1 MKLTELL
8 EEEKDTLLHAV
19 KSAQSPDDARAAVER
34 TLERLLFA
42 FNDAAPSER
51 ARESAAAMVGA
62 LRASLGLMEC
72 KGEPKLYE
80 RRRSRGVTMPPL
92 ALALLVLGCAMSF
105 AAGGL
110 MLYFDLPAWTALLPV
125 LGMLLVGAAGHPARK
140 ASANTERTIEVPTD
154 WEKVYRTLHTAA
166 LVMDRTL
173 DDLASA
179 ERWEARRKAAE
190 APALTDAEAA
200 LACELLE
207 GLYGGDGDYALE
219 KLGAVRLWLRTKGV
233 ETVEYDGAHAQLFDR
248 MPGAETATLRPALMQ
263 DGVLL
268 RRGLATVKG

>member
-62 LRASLGLMEC
+62 LRAALGLMDC
-72 KGEPKLYE
+72 KGEPKVYE
-80 RRRSRGVTMPPL
+80 RRRKGVTMPPL

-140 ASANTERTIEVPTD
+140 ASANTERTVEVPTD
-154 WEKVYRTLHTAA
+154 WEKVWRTLHTAA

-179 ERWEARRKAAE
+179 EHWEARRKAAE
-190 APALTDAEAA
+190 APALSDAEAA
-200 LACELLE
+200 LADALLE
-207 GLYGGDGDYALE
+207 GLYGGDGEYALE
-219 KLGAVRLWLRTKGV
+219 KLGAVRLWLRAKGV
-233 ETVEYDGAHAQLFDR
+233 EIVEFDDSHAQMFDR
-248 MPGAETATLRPALMQ
+248 MPGAENATLRPALTQ
-263 DGVLL
+263 GGTLL

>member
-8 EEEKDTLLHAV
+8 EEDKDTLLHAV
-19 KSAQSPDDARAAVER
+19 RSAQSPDDARAAVER

-42 FNDAAPSER
+42 FNDATPSER
-51 ARESAAAMVGA
+51 AREAAAAMVGV
-62 LRASLGLMEC
+62 LRAALGLLES

-80 RRRSRGVTMPPL
+80 RRSKGVTMPPL

-110 MLYFDLPAWTALLPV
+110 MLYFGLPAWTALLPV
-125 LGMLLVGAAGHPARK
+125 AGMLLVGAAGHPARK

-154 WEKVYRTLHTAA
+154 WEKVWRTLHTAA
-166 LVMDRTL
+166 LVMDQTL
-173 DDLASA
+173 DDAASA

-190 APALTDAEAA
+190 APALTDAETA
-200 LACELLE
+200 LACALLE

-219 KLGAVRLWLRTKGV
+219 KLGAVRIWLRAKGV

-263 DGVLL
+263 DGTLL
-268 RRGLATVKG
+268 HRGLATVKG